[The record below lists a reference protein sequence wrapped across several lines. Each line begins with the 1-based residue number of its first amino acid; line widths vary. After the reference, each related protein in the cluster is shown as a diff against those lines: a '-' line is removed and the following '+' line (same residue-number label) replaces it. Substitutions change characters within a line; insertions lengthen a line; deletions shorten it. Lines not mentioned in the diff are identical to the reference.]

1 MQVDELDALRLSLS
15 DVAIEEISTDVNLGD
30 DEIGGPSNGR
40 LSTQL
45 AVRSFISNR
54 LGGFVDK
61 TVSTAAVPGAIVQL
75 NVNGQLNPDLIP
87 ATRQFT
93 NTNTQ
98 GYLSRLEQVD
108 DIPATDLKAGDI
120 ATENYEQVEL
130 TLSGNISAE
139 DGDIITQ
146 PGVVGAIGYAKNTY
160 VNSGNI
166 LVATIGGA
174 WDDTDDSTGDPWEV
188 SAGNIYVNGVDSGIS
203 INSKGTSSEI
213 IDNFFLR
220 SSNTSQYLVLDPD
233 ESYTFTSA
241 TVTNVSRS
249 SNIATITTS
258 GAHNLNIDNNVQ
270 VLIGSDETYN
280 ENGLVLSV
288 PSTTTFTIANE
299 GSDEGTKAVTDSTAR
314 TIVTSADGNAQG
326 AVTETRY
333 GVLTNVD
340 NANIVGGSL
349 YTPTGGTKVYESV
362 PLTATTGVGTG
373 ATANI
378 TITAGQ
384 VTDVDIN
391 KGGTGYAVG
400 DLLSCN
406 ASDVGGTGSGFEIE
420 VVAIEKRA
428 YVNIIGGELYVASA
442 SSIDFIEDNTAV
454 LNARDINQDD
464 IITHN
469 FLAGTLAGGGAVDY
483 TSYRITIP
491 NHGYGNG
498 DPVTYDTL
506 GNTPIGGLL
515 NGSVYYTKRI
525 DNSTIELYEDY
536 SLLNIVEFLSTP
548 ANNNHNITR
557 YTINLTDN
565 SVILVN
571 HGFTTGD
578 AIRIETI
585 SDGSTANELF
595 SVNGDAIPSGS
606 RFFIGSVTTSSFTL
620 HELRSDALSSINGL
634 VTNSKDIDGT
644 GIGSA
649 KIIHNNVQVSEVINT
664 SSRIKNNWN
673 TLAVTNIDAENIISG
688 TISPSRLASAGVANT
703 DTFLRGDSSYAVVVQ
718 TLKKA
723 ATTDNPI
730 VLTGSSIGG
739 EFYGDPVNI
748 GIANVD
754 YDPLG
759 TFSTLGT
766 SRFLQTQFNVNTD
779 GSGEVFIKDGVVDA
793 GTLDSLDSAY
803 FLNPANLTSLVPVNR
818 GGTNISTYAVGDILY
833 AQTTGSL
840 NTLNI
845 GRSNSFLKSNGT
857 TPEWGTALDLSE
869 GLDVGSARLSSTS
882 TGSGR
887 VYNDNVTSLFI
898 GNDATNIHIGSNDAS
913 RSLTSV
919 IESYEAVISQD
930 VVVNLGSITQNTN
943 APTANGETEV
953 SVADTTGI
961 LAGMIVTGSGSIPA
975 NTTVSGV
982 TNDGFIYLSNA
993 TTGTVLTSTT
1003 LTFSYTP
1010 YTLGIVEGDSI
1021 QIAGSAVTNLDGTWP
1036 VVGATSNA
1044 TSFTIRTDA
1053 NVTALPNNVPAG
1065 TISILSSMVLS
1076 NRNIILGNAEAS
1088 TAPVGSTIKGT
1099 AGIGTDV
1106 AGGSITIEG
1115 GLGTGNATGGDVVI
1129 KTGAVSTTSDIEHT
1143 STERIRVDT
1152 SGKTTVTGYADFT
1165 ATTAIKVPVG
1175 TGAQRPGEV
1184 GVSLAAAQGQIRY
1197 NTTDSTFE
1205 GYDGANWGSLG
1216 GVKDVDGNTYIVAET
1231 SAGANNNDLDF
1242 WTDNVHRLQIDQ
1254 DGDFRFGDA
1263 LNKFIIDWATGNTDV
1278 AGNVVITGNLTV
1290 NGTTTTIDTATL
1302 QVEDKNIEL
1311 GTVASP
1317 TDVTAD
1323 GGGITLKGTTDK
1335 TLNWIDATDSWTS
1348 SENFELASSKAYR
1361 INGSS
1366 VLNSTTLGSGVVNSS
1381 LQQVGTIGTGTWQGS
1396 IISPTYGGTGIN
1408 NGTKTITLGGNLT
1421 TSGAFTS
1428 NFTMTGNTAVT
1439 FPTSGTLAITGNGL
1453 NQFAATTSAQLAGV
1467 ISDET
1472 GSGAL
1477 VFGTSPSFTTGINA
1491 ASGTMALFNTTAT
1504 TINFGGAA
1512 TNIQIGA
1519 TTGTTNVNNNLDVDG
1534 DINIDGG
1541 DLTFSDAAINIANTT
1556 PTTIT
1561 MGNAATAFT
1570 VGATTGTFTVRNA
1583 TTTLNGNLNVNG
1595 STIDSDETG
1604 TFNLLK
1610 DNVKTLAFAQAA
1622 TNITVGETKAAADLA
1637 GELGEMVV
1645 RMDIRTNNDMY
1656 IDGDLFVSQINNTP
1670 IGNITPASGA
1680 FTTLAANNLVTF
1692 TDATNATGAAFATGA
1707 AAVKITG
1714 GLYVAKDIRAD
1725 NFIGDMDASY
1735 LTSGTLP
1742 DARIAVTGVTQ
1753 HQASITGTGALNS
1766 GSITSGFGNIN
1777 IGTSIFSGDGS
1788 GITSLNASNLSSG
1801 TVPDARIASTSIT
1814 QHQAQ
1819 ITGTGQLTSGSIASG
1834 FGNINIGTNTFT
1846 GNGSG
1851 LTTLN
1856 ASNLSTGTVSGNR
1869 LGGNQT
1875 MTGVKTF
1882 SDTSASTSTT
1892 TGAVRVGGGLGVAG
1906 ALYAGSL
1913 NTTDGSGIQS
1923 LNGSNISTGTVPV
1936 ARVSGSYTNIT
1947 GTGALDQGSIT
1958 SGFGNINIGTSTF
1971 TGNGSGLTS
1980 VDAATLDG
1988 IDSTQFLRS
1997 DVADTMGALLTI
2009 SHAGD
2014 EMLRLQDTSATGSPY
2029 VSWYQSGTR
2038 RAYMQY
2044 NDSLS
2049 AVVINND
2056 ETGEQLRIKSGTAG
2070 LTFVANGTEYAVY
2083 HQGYVAGINAD
2094 TLDGIDSTQFLRS
2107 DTNDSFSGTLS
2118 GTGSINI
2125 SGTIAATQKSF
2136 VIDHPTK
2143 EGMKLRHGA
2152 LEGPEDAVY
2161 VRGRLKDNN
2170 VIELPEYW
2178 TGLVDEDSIT
2188 VNLTPFG
2195 NRNVWVEDIVNN
2207 TVIVGSDEPINC
2219 FYTVYGTRKDIDKW
2233 DIEYED
2239 K

>member
-1 MQVDELDALRLSLS
+1 
-15 DVAIEEISTDVNLGD
+15 
-30 DEIGGPSNGR
+30 
-40 LSTQL
+40 
-45 AVRSFISNR
+45 
-54 LGGFVDK
+54 
-61 TVSTAAVPGAIVQL
+61 VSTAAVPGAIVQL

-98 GYLSRLEQVD
+98 GYLSRLLQVD

-130 TLSGNISAE
+130 TLSGNISAA
-139 DGDIITQ
+139 DGALITQ
-146 PGVVGAIGYAKNTY
+146 PGVVGAIGYAKGTY
-160 VNSGNI
+160 VNSSNI

-188 SAGNIYVNGVDSGIS
+188 SSGNIFINGSDSGVS
-203 INSKGTSSEI
+203 INSKGAVSEI
-213 IDNFFLR
+213 VDNFFLR

-233 ESYTFTSA
+233 DTYTFTSA
-241 TVTNVSRS
+241 TITNVARS

-258 GAHNLNIDNNVQ
+258 GAHNLNPGNNVQ
-270 VLIGSDETYN
+270 VLVGTDETYN
-280 ENGLVLSV
+280 TNGLVLTV
-288 PSTTTFTIANE
+288 PGATSFTIANE
-299 GSDEGTKAVTDSTAR
+299 GANESTKGVTDSTAR

-326 AVTETRY
+326 AVTEVRY

-349 YTPTGGTKVYESV
+349 YTPTGGTLVYESV

-378 TITAGQ
+378 TVTAGQ

-391 KGGTGYAVG
+391 GGGSGYAVG

-406 ASDVGGTGSGFEIE
+406 ASSIGGTGSGFEIE

-442 SSIDFIEDNTAV
+442 SSVDFVEDNSAV
-454 LNARDINQDD
+454 LNARYINQDD

-483 TSYRITIP
+483 TLYRITIP

-498 DPVTYDTL
+498 DPVTYNTL

-515 NGSVYYTKRI
+515 NGSVYYVKVI
-525 DNSTIELYEDY
+525 DTSTIELYEGFA
-536 SLLNIVEFLSTP
+536 LLNQVEFLSTP
-548 ANNNHNITR
+548 ANNNHNLTR

-565 SVILVN
+565 SVIIEN
-571 HGFTTGD
+571 HGWTTGD
-578 AIRIETI
+578 AIRIESI
-585 SDGSTANELF
+585 DDGSTANELF
-595 SVNGDAIPSGS
+595 SISGDAIPSGS

-620 HELRSDALSSINGL
+620 HELRSDALSSINDL
-634 VTNSKDIDGT
+634 VTNAKDIDGT
-644 GIGSA
+644 GVGSA
-649 KIIHNNVQVSEVINT
+649 EIIHNNVQVSSVINT
-664 SSRIKNNWN
+664 SSRLKNNWN

-718 TLKKA
+718 TLKKSN
-723 ATTDNPI
+723 TTDNPI

-766 SRFLQTQFNVNTD
+766 SRFLQTQFDVATD
-779 GSGEVFIKDGVVDA
+779 GSGQVFIKDGVVDA

-898 GNDATNIHIGSNDAS
+898 GQDAVNIHIGSNDAT
-913 RSLTSV
+913 RELTGFV
-919 IESYEAVISQD
+919 ESYEATISQD
-930 VVVNLGSITQNTN
+930 VVVNLGSVTQNTN
-943 APTANGETEV
+943 SPTANGETEV
-953 SVADTTGI
+953 SISDTTGI

-982 TNDGFIYLSNA
+982 TNDGFIYLSNP

-1010 YTLGIVEGDSI
+1010 YTLGIVDGDSI
-1021 QIAGSAVTNLDGTWP
+1021 TISGSTVTNLDGTWP
-1036 VVGATSNA
+1036 VVGSTPTA

-1053 NVTALPNNVPAG
+1053 NVTADPNNVPAG
-1065 TISILSSMVLS
+1065 TIGILSSMVIG
-1076 NRNIILGNAEAS
+1076 NRNIILGDAEAS
-1088 TAPVGSTIKGT
+1088 STPVGATIKGT
-1099 AGIGTDV
+1099 AGVGTDV
-1106 AGGSITIEG
+1106 AGGSITIAG
-1115 GLGTGNATGGDVVI
+1115 GNGTGNATGGDVII
-1129 KTGAVSTTSDIEHT
+1129 KTGQVSTTSDIEHT
-1143 STERIRVDT
+1143 SVERIRVDT
-1152 SGKTTVTGYADFT
+1152 SGKTTVTGYTDF
-1165 ATTAIKVPVG
+1165 AFDTAIKVPVG
-1175 TGAQRPGEV
+1175 TTAQRPGET
-1184 GVSLAAAQGQIRY
+1184 GVTVSAAQGQIRY
-1197 NTTDSTFE
+1197 NTSDSTFE

-1231 SAGANNNDLDF
+1231 SAGANNNELDF
-1242 WTDNVHRLQIDQ
+1242 WTDNVHRMQIGAT
-1254 DGDFRFGDA
+1254 GDLAFGDG
-1263 LNKFIIDWATGNTDV
+1263 LNKFNVAFSTGNTDI
-1278 AGNVVITGNLTV
+1278 AGDVVITGDLTV
-1290 NGTTTTIDTATL
+1290 NGTTTTINTTELSVD
-1302 QVEDKNIEL
+1302 DKNIEL
-1311 GTVASP
+1311 GSVAAP
-1317 TDVTAD
+1317 TDTTAD
-1323 GGGITLKGTTDK
+1323 GGGITLKGATDK
-1335 TLNWIDATDSWTS
+1335 TINWVNSTDAWTF
-1348 SENFELASSKAYR
+1348 SENVDLASGKVYR
-1361 INGSS
+1361 INNAD
-1366 VLNSTTLGSGVVNSS
+1366 VLSSTTLGGAVVNSS
-1381 LQQVGTIGTGTWQGS
+1381 LQQVGTIGTGTWQGTV
-1396 IISPTYGGTGIN
+1396 ISPTYGGTGVN
-1408 NGTKTITLGGNLT
+1408 NGSKTITLGGNLT

-1472 GSGAL
+1472 GTGAL

-1491 ASGTMALFNTTAT
+1491 ASTTMALFNTTAT
-1504 TINFGGAA
+1504 TVNFAQAA
-1512 TNIQIGA
+1512 TSIVMGA
-1519 TTGTTNVNNNLDVDG
+1519 TTGTTRVRNNLDVDG

-1541 DLTFSDAAINIANTT
+1541 DITFSDASINIANTT

-1561 MGNAATAFT
+1561 MGNAATSFT
-1570 VGATTGTFTVRNA
+1570 LGATTGTLTVRNA

-1595 STIDSDETG
+1595 TQINTDETG

-1670 IGNITPASGA
+1670 IGNVTPASGA
-1680 FTTLAANNLVTF
+1680 FTTLAANNFVTF
-1692 TDATNATGAAFATGA
+1692 TDATNATGATFAAGS

-1735 LTSGTLP
+1735 LTSGTIP
-1742 DARIAVTGVTQ
+1742 DARIAVSGVTQ
-1753 HQASITGTGALNS
+1753 HQLSITGTGALNA

-1777 IGTSIFSGDGS
+1777 IGSSIFSGDGS

-1801 TVPDARIASTSIT
+1801 TVPDARIAASSIT

-1834 FGNINIGTNTFT
+1834 FGNINIGTNTFS

-1851 LTTLN
+1851 LTTLS
-1856 ASNLSTGTVSGNR
+1856 ASNLSSGTVSGSR

-1875 MTGVKTF
+1875 MAGIKTF
-1882 SDTSASTSTT
+1882 SDTSAATSTT
-1892 TGAVRVGGGLGVAG
+1892 TGAVRVGGGMGVAG

-1913 NTTDGSGIQS
+1913 HTADGSGVQA
-1923 LNGSNISTGTVPV
+1923 LNASNISSGTVPV

-1958 SGFGNINIGTSTF
+1958 SNFGNINIGTSTF
-1971 TGNGSGLTS
+1971 TGNGSGLS
-1980 VDAATLDG
+1980 NVNAATLDS

-1997 DVADTMGALLTI
+1997 DAADTMTALLTM

-2014 EMLRLQDTSATGSPY
+2014 EMIRLQDTSATGSPY
-2029 VSWYQSGTR
+2029 ISWYQSGTR

-2049 AVVINND
+2049 AVIINND

-2094 TLDGIDSTQFLRS
+2094 TLDGIDSSQFLRS

-2118 GTGSINI
+2118 GTGSIAISGNI
-2125 SGTIAATQKSF
+2125 SATQKSF
-2136 VIDHPTK
+2136 IIDHPTK

-2170 VIELPEYW
+2170 IIELPEYW

-2195 NRNVWVEDIVNN
+2195 KQNVWVEDIVNN
-2207 TVIVGSDEPINC
+2207 TIIVGSDSPINC

-2239 K
+2239 Q